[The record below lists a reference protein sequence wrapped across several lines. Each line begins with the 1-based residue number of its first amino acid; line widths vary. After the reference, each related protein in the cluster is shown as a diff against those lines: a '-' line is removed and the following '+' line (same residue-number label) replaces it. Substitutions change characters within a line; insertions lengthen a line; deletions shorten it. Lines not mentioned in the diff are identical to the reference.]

1 MRHRTRYRTRMPRT
15 AVVLAAVTALATGL
29 LTGCAEDSG
38 DEPGGSSGG
47 GGGGGKGG
55 TTLTVGVFG
64 AFGLQEAGLYEEYE
78 RLNPDIEI
86 KQNSVQRNENY
97 WPALLT
103 HLSSGSGLSD
113 VQAVEVGNVAELT
126 GTHAGKLMDLG
137 KVPGVDKKAFLD
149 WKWQQATTEDGRT
162 IGLGTDVGPTG
173 ICYRKDLFEKAG
185 LPTDREAV
193 GKLWAGDWKKYLE
206 TGKRYQKK
214 APEGTSFV
222 DGAAGVM
229 AAVHASG
236 ERKFYDEDG
245 ELIYKDS
252 PGVKE
257 GWDIAAQFAQA
268 GLTAKLQQFQPS
280 WDQAFANGSFA
291 TVTCPP
297 WMLGYIKDKAGD
309 KAEDQW
315 DVATAPKPGNWGGSF
330 LTVPEAGKN
339 KEEAAKLVA
348 WLTAPEQ
355 QAKLF
360 DKRAS
365 FPSASAAY
373 DLPEVKDAK
382 NPYFGDAPVGK
393 IFSAAAEGVPVQPIG
408 PKDGIIQQYLADTG
422 MLGVDQ
428 KGTSPDKAWD
438 KVTKTIDNALDQ

>member
-1 MRHRTRYRTRMPRT
+1 MRYRTRTSRK
-15 AVVLAAVTALATGL
+15 AVVLAAVAALAGGL
-29 LTGCAEDSG
+29 LAGCAEDSAE
-38 DEPGGSSGG
+38 DEPGSSSGG
-47 GGGGGKGG
+47 GDGGKGK

-78 RLNPDIEI
+78 KLNPNISI

-113 VQAVEVGNVAELT
+113 IQAVEVGNIAELT
-126 GTHAGKLMDLG
+126 GTHSAKLMDLG
-137 KVPGVDKKAFLD
+137 KVSGVDKNAYLD
-149 WKWQQATTEDGRT
+149 WKWRQGTTDDGKT
-162 IGLGTDVGPTG
+162 VGLGTDIGPTG
-173 ICYRKDLFEKAG
+173 ICYRKDLFKKAG

-193 GKLWAGDWKKYLE
+193 GKLWAGDWNKYLE
-206 TGKRYQKK
+206 AGKRYKAK
-214 APEGTSFV
+214 APKGTAFV

-229 AAVHASG
+229 AAVHGSG
-236 ERKFYDEDG
+236 KEKFYDADG
-245 ELIYKDS
+245 ELAYKDS
-252 PGVKE
+252 AGVKE
-257 GWDIAAQFAQA
+257 GWDLAAEFADA

-280 WDQAFANGSFA
+280 WDQAFSNASFA

-309 KAEDQW
+309 KGEDQW
-315 DVATAPKPGNWGGSF
+315 DVAAAPKPSNWGGSF

-348 WLTAPEQ
+348 WLTAPQQ

-365 FPSASAAY
+365 FPSAAAAY

-382 NPYFGDAPVGK
+382 NPYFGDAPVGQ
-393 IFSAAAEGVPVQPIG
+393 IFARAAKGVPVQPIG
-408 PKDGIIQQYLADTG
+408 PKDGIIQQYLADNG
-422 MLGVDQ
+422 MLAVDQ

-438 KVTKTIDNALDQ
+438 KAVKTIDNALDQ

>member
-1 MRHRTRYRTRMPRT
+1 MRYRTRTPRR
-15 AVVLAAVTALATGL
+15 AVTLAAAAALATGL
-29 LTGCAEDSG
+29 LAGCAEDS

-47 GGGGGKGG
+47 GDGGGGKGK

-64 AFGLQEAGLYEEYE
+64 AFGMQEAGLYDEYE
-78 RLNPDIEI
+78 KLNPDIDI

-113 VQAVEVGNVAELT
+113 VQAVEVGNIAELT
-126 GTHAGKLMDLG
+126 GTHSAKLVDLG
-137 KVPGVDKKAFLD
+137 RTAGVDKGAYLG
-149 WKWQQATTEDGRT
+149 WKWQQGTTKDGRT
-162 IGLGTDVGPTG
+162 VGLGTDIGPTG

-185 LPTDREAV
+185 LPTDREEV
-193 GKLWAGDWKKYLE
+193 GRLWAGDWNKYLE
-206 TGKRYQKK
+206 AGKRYKEK
-214 APEGTSFV
+214 GPKGTSFV
-222 DGAAGVM
+222 DGATGVM

-236 ERKFYDEDG
+236 KEKFYDADG
-245 ELIYKDS
+245 ELVYKDS
-252 PGVKE
+252 AGVRE
-257 GWDIAAQFAQA
+257 GWELGARFAKE

-309 KAEDQW
+309 KGEDRW
-315 DVATAPKPGNWGGSF
+315 DVAAAPRPGNWGGSF
-330 LTVPEAGKN
+330 LTVPEAGGN

-348 WLTAPEQ
+348 WLTAPKQ

-360 DKRAS
+360 DERAS
-365 FPSASAAY
+365 FPSAEAAY

-382 NPYFGDAPVGK
+382 NPYFGDTPVGK
-393 IFSAAAEGVPVQPIG
+393 IFAEAAEGVPVQPIG
-408 PKDGIIQQYLADTG
+408 PKDGIISQYLADTG

-438 KVTKTIDNALDQ
+438 KAMKTIDNALDQ

>member
-1 MRHRTRYRTRMPRT
+1 MRYRTRTSRT
-15 AVVLAAVTALATGL
+15 AVVLAAVTTLAAGL
-29 LTGCAEDSG
+29 LAGCAEDSDE

-47 GGGGGKGG
+47 GGGGKGK

-64 AFGLQEAGLYEEYE
+64 AFGLQEAGLYDEYE
-78 RLNPDIEI
+78 KLNPDINI

-113 VQAVEVGNVAELT
+113 VQAVEVGNIAELT
-126 GTHAGKLMDLG
+126 GTHASKLVDLG
-137 KVPGVDKKAFLD
+137 KTSGVDKNAYLD
-149 WKWQQATTEDGRT
+149 WKWQQGTTDDGKT
-162 IGLGTDVGPTG
+162 IGLGTDIGPTG
-173 ICYRKDLFEKAG
+173 ICYRKDLFKKAG

-193 GKLWAGDWKKYLE
+193 GKLWAGDWSKYLDA
-206 TGKRYQKK
+206 GKRYQKK
-214 APEGTSFV
+214 APKGTAFV
-222 DGAAGVM
+222 DGATGVM

-236 ERKFYDEDG
+236 KEKFYDAEG
-245 ELIYKDS
+245 ELIYQDS
-252 PGVKE
+252 AGVQE
-257 GWDIAAQFAQA
+257 GWDLAAQFAEA

-280 WDQAFANGSFA
+280 WDQAFSNGSFA

-309 KAEDQW
+309 KGEDQW
-315 DVATAPKPGNWGGSF
+315 DVAAAPKPGNWGGSF

-348 WLTAPEQ
+348 WLTAPKQ

-365 FPSASAAY
+365 FPSAEAAY
-373 DLPEVKDAK
+373 GLPEVKDAK
-382 NPYFGDAPVGK
+382 NPYFGDAPVGQVFAK
-393 IFSAAAEGVPVQPIG
+393 AAEGVPVQPIG
-408 PKDGIIQQYLADTG
+408 PKDGIISQYLADTG

-438 KVTKTIDNALDQ
+438 KAVKTIDNALDQ

>member
-1 MRHRTRYRTRMPRT
+1 MPRT
-15 AVVLAAVTALATGL
+15 AVVLAATAALAAGL

-137 KVPGVDKKAFLD
+137 KVSGVDKKAFLD
-149 WKWQQATTEDGRT
+149 WKWQQATTEDGKT

-193 GKLWAGDWKKYLE
+193 GKLWAGDWEKYLE
-206 TGKRYQKK
+206 TGERYQEK
-214 APEGTSFV
+214 APKGTSFV
-222 DGAAGVM
+222 DGATGVM

-257 GWDIAAQFAQA
+257 GWDIAARFAKA

-291 TVTCPP
+291 TITCPP

-315 DVATAPKPGNWGGSF
+315 DVAAAPKPGNWGGSF

-373 DLPEVKDAK
+373 DLPEVRDAK

-393 IFSAAAEGVPVQPIG
+393 IFSKAAEGVPVQPIG